1 MLTIASGKQHRFCD
15 GISRRNFL
23 QIGSL
28 AMGGLSLPQILRAQD
43 LSGKR
48 DSHKAVIMIFL
59 SGGPPHQDW
68 FDLKPDAPSE
78 IRGPREPIATNVP
91 GIEICELMPRLSRMA
106 DKFAFIRSMVG
117 SEGRHA
123 SFQCMTGRRSS
134 RQPQGGWPSLGSTLS
149 KLQGGTDPAVPPF
162 IGLSPK
168 MGNAPW
174 ADVGQPGFL
183 GVAHSAFKPS
193 AEGKADMILNSVNAA
208 RLDDRKTLLASL
220 DNMRRQAEVVE
231 DMQGIDAYT
240 KQAFGILTSSR
251 LAQALDLSQ
260 EDPKLRDRYGRGS
273 NKPAGYGDAGPLL
286 NDYFLMARRLV
297 EVGVRCVTLAYGR
310 WDWHGKPHGTIFEHE
325 EEHFPMLDQGLTAL
339 MEDLQN
345 RGMEKD
351 VSVVVWGEFGRTPR
365 ISPTVGR
372 DHWPKVSCAMLAGGG
387 MRTGQVIGS
396 TNRFAEHVEDR
407 PVGFNEVFATLYHNL
422 GIDVNTTTVTDLSGR
437 PTYLVDPTQ
446 PMRELV

>member
-1 MLTIASGKQHRFCD
+1 MLTIESGKQHRFCD

-48 DSHKAVIMIFL
+48 DSHKSVIMIFL

-68 FDLKPDAPSE
+68 FDLKPEAPAE
-78 IRGPREPIATNVP
+78 IRGPRVPIATNVP
-91 GIEICELMPRLSRMA
+91 GLEVCELMPQLANMA
-106 DKFAFIRSMVG
+106 DKFSFIRSIVG
-117 SEGRHA
+117 AEGRHA
-123 SFQCMTGRRSS
+123 SFQCMTGRKTS
-134 RQPQGGWPSLGSTLS
+134 RQPQGGWPSLGATVS
-149 KLQGGTDPAVPPF
+149 KLQGGSDPAVPPF
-162 IGLSPK
+162 VGLSPK
-168 MGNAPW
+168 MRHYPW
-174 ADVGQPGFL
+174 ADAGQPGFL
-183 GVAHSAFKPS
+183 GVAHAPFKPS
-193 AEGKADMILNSVNAA
+193 AEGKQDMILNAVNAE
-208 RLDDRKTLLASL
+208 RLDDRKSLLASL
-220 DNMRRQAEVVE
+220 DSMRRQAEVIE
-231 DMQGIDAYT
+231 EMQGIDAYT
-240 KQAFGILTSSR
+240 KQAFGILTSSK
-251 LAQALDLSQ
+251 LAQALDLSK

-273 NKPAGYGDAGPLL
+273 TKPAGYGDAGPLL

-345 RGMEKD
+345 RGMDKD
-351 VSVVVWGEFGRTPR
+351 VSIVVWGEFGRTPR
-365 ISPTVGR
+365 ISPKVGR

-387 MRTGQVIGS
+387 MQTGQVIGS
-396 TNRFAEHVEDR
+396 TNRFAEHVESR

-422 GIDVNTTTVTDLSGR
+422 GIDVNSATVTDLSGR
-437 PTYLVDPTQ
+437 PMYLVDEGQ
-446 PMRELV
+446 PIRELI

>member
-1 MLTIASGKQHRFCD
+1 MLNIHSGKKHRFCD

-48 DSHKAVIMIFL
+48 HSQKAVIMIFL

-68 FDLKPDAPSE
+68 FDLKPEAPAE
-78 IRGPREPIATNVP
+78 IRGPREPVATNVS
-91 GIEICELMPRLSRMA
+91 GIEVCELMPRLSKMA
-106 DKFAFIRSMVG
+106 DKFAFIRSIVG

-123 SFQCMTGRRSS
+123 SFQCLTGRKSR
-134 RQPQGGWPSLGSTLS
+134 RQPQGGWPSMGSTLS
-149 KLQGGTDPAVPPF
+149 KLYESTNPAVPPF

-168 MGNAPW
+168 MRHTPW
-174 ADVGQPGFL
+174 SDAGQPGFL
-183 GVAHSAFKPS
+183 GVAHAPFKPS
-193 AEGKADMILNSVNAA
+193 AEGKEDMILNGVNAQ
-208 RLDDRKTLLASL
+208 RLDDRKALLASL
-220 DNMRRQAEVVE
+220 DNMRRRAEVVE

-240 KQAFGILTSSR
+240 KQAFGILTSSK
-251 LAQALDLSQ
+251 LAQALDLSK

-273 NKPAGYGDAGPLL
+273 TKPVGYGDAGPLL

-339 MEDLQN
+339 MEDLEN
-345 RGMEKD
+345 RGMDKD

-365 ISPTVGR
+365 ISPAVGR

-396 TNRFAEHVEDR
+396 TNRFAEHVKDR
-407 PVGFNEVFATLYHNL
+407 PVGYNEVFATLYHNL
-422 GIDVNTTTVTDLSGR
+422 GIDVNTATVNDLSGR

-446 PMRELV
+446 PIRELI